1 MVEYIN
7 KGKNLTKK
15 SIDLGIRDEF
25 IAYCDELPFGI
36 LSYSSYLDLKK
47 MKIVPSVIFDDEYKL
62 LGTKSKKMV
71 AALKI
76 LKMLLIIGFL
86 KTLRDNNKTHSN
98 DIILEEELLKY
109 MRLNKKDIEY
119 IRIKEFIKRLKEL
132 RELFDQENM
141 IEENKKQLVKEI
153 HELEMKKCKKLDGLE
168 CHLNFERISRKIHDR
183 DTCFCD
189 EIKEKA
195 KEEIDKIEELMRK
208 K

>member
-1 MVEYIN
+1 
-7 KGKNLTKK
+7 
-15 SIDLGIRDEF
+15 
-25 IAYCDELPFGI
+25 
-36 LSYSSYLDLKK
+36 

-132 RELFDQENM
+132 R
-141 IEENKKQLVKEI
+141 
-153 HELEMKKCKKLDGLE
+153 
-168 CHLNFERISRKIHDR
+168 
-183 DTCFCD
+183 
-189 EIKEKA
+189 
-195 KEEIDKIEELMRK
+195 
-208 K
+208 